1 MYALGMKLCSKHWD
15 CVLSWITMEAIF
27 SIGNLITLGIVGI
40 TLVIFRQFDRNN
52 RGLEKVR
59 KYAEKLKE
67 DLAAFVSDKEAA
79 VRDYSTLLD
88 VKQQSAKELMNRI
101 QTTDEEL
108 AIKIE
113 AVNKIDERLNI
124 YDGTLAELTRMT
136 GRVQENINW
145 IKDKWPFV
153 DSAHKRISDAKE
165 KVETV
170 ERLLEALQDHFEREN
185 AIALEKIAQN
195 MTADTLAKLMELRS
209 AATDI
214 ERQVLESRAVIEQA
228 DQERAERIVQD
239 TEAINKTL
247 TDALERVAASAD
259 SMEEAIL
266 LKLKEQAIERIQQL
280 QANIEE
286 RFKTYQENSRAQLD
300 EFQKEVK
307 RCKNEWENDNTEL
320 ATQQRMFKIKW
331 EKDIQELSDLAHVQH
346 DAWETQQEAW
356 TRAIE
361 SGDASRNKLLDEL
374 DQSVNAARERSVQEN
389 AALEARLKALRD
401 AAEQSVSSLEV
412 RLMQTAK
419 DVEQDVLNL
428 TGDRFESW
436 RIETTQAEANTRQIL
451 LDVEMASN
459 ETKRRIE
466 TQIAEIEGQFQA
478 VEKRASTI
486 AISLEARILK
496 AAKGA
501 EERALAL
508 TEERLEHWREVA
520 EGEEEN
526 TRRILSNL
534 EAANE
539 EIKTH
544 FSGEVAAMEQH
555 LKDLAVHTDEA
566 IAALRAHIVEG
577 ADDIQA
583 KVWEETGARLEQW
596 REVAKASDERARQ
609 LLVEL
614 ETASTETERHVRDEI
629 NGVTGRIEQLWLTL
643 DEFSSRLEE
652 KMTESMREA
661 EIHARAFSETELEK
675 WRNAAEQRDAEAR
688 KLIDGI
694 EVSFEDSRQYM
705 SGEVA
710 KVEEQIKAV
719 QWDMREIASRIED
732 EMARAIDRAEARS
745 MELTNECVAQWT
757 QVVEDKEAAAKE
769 VMATLEGTFTEAQ
782 NRNALVIAE
791 SEGRLN
797 AVRDEINQTADSIE
811 EILTQAADD
820 AEMRARNL
828 SDIGLEKWKN
838 AAEEGDKRARELL
851 AAIEITSNE
860 TRKRVFDEIGA
871 AESQLEVLRKQ
882 IGDTATQ
889 IETLMMDSVIQAEAK
904 ARTLAESGLENWQL
918 KVEEREA
925 NARRLLAD
933 LEQVS
938 INAQERM
945 AEVEQRL
952 LTIADRAEQRV
963 LEATDERIETW
974 NRVTTEADA
983 NTRQL
988 LSDLEASSAE
998 IKTYFAGQT
1007 AAIEGQLKDARAY
1020 VHEALARLRTRV
1032 EQDTQSAEQELL
1044 AGVAERFKQLQ
1055 QTVQES
1061 DEKAK
1066 ALISRLETAH
1076 TEIEERFAAASQS
1089 LEQRLDNT
1097 RAETNE
1103 TLAALHEQI
1112 TGMAGTLEQEVLA
1125 NVEAKLETWK
1135 QLLDSGN
1142 DKTQEMRSLLETSRA
1157 LLESSSDEIKRRFAS
1172 EAADM
1177 ESRLQNT
1184 RQHIEDEFTALEQKT
1199 SETARAIE
1207 ESMTRAL
1214 EESEQKALAGAD
1226 ERLAQWKQTATET
1239 EEKTQHLLVYLE
1251 NTSSELE
1258 QKLSDELERIQQEIE
1273 AVDLNT
1279 KDFIATL
1286 KTKMREAAEHT
1297 QQEVLEETDAKLE
1310 EYRIAQAQQFSNLE
1324 SLADDTAK
1332 LDEEL
1337 RRYVRDTEAKV
1348 REDFSTFEAHSSHEC
1363 KRIAAE
1369 FKNATD
1375 ALKSDLSQIETELA
1389 ALKTSAYNNVSE
1401 KLRLFEDE
1409 FDNDLLKRSKDID
1422 TRFMEWWGAMDTRL
1436 AELAHDEE
1444 ATRRSLEDAF
1454 NQRLKE
1460 KLGETEKR
1468 FSMELDDKFRDITN
1482 TIEARNREITGLLD
1496 LSQKDVNEW
1505 ENSLNSKIQGLEA
1518 SVQSARQEALN
1529 QILENDE
1536 RLGVIRASIAQVS
1549 GEVTAQRNEVF
1560 FRINEHAKSLT
1571 AAIVRADQQLEA
1583 FVKETALFDRA
1594 NELKRDLDARIAVLN
1609 GDFDRLAEHRSE
1621 ATKME
1626 EQFTRLKRIEEEVN
1640 AKMTKFL
1647 SEQHRIDQMETDFNR
1662 LLEIAKS
1669 IDTKL
1674 AEVTT
1679 SDDTLQAIQVQIR
1692 KLNDALSDVEEKYQR
1707 IERKNET
1714 LDITNA
1720 GIDRNFKS
1728 LQESERMSSFIN
1740 DDLRHLTG
1748 ELEILQ
1754 SSVESL
1760 IRDNTEAKETAE
1772 KLSLLDQSLSTIE
1785 ERLENMQKVRQWL
1798 AQSETRLKSL
1808 KDEIDKQSS
1817 LLARG
1822 GSGVSAGGGSIPK
1835 ASSSSDKS
1843 VMLNGSQQETILK
1856 LKRQGWTVEEIANT
1870 LGISIGEVE
1879 LTLEFMNLK

>member
-1 MYALGMKLCSKHWD
+1 
-15 CVLSWITMEAIF
+15 MESIF

-108 AIKIE
+108 AIKID

-145 IKDKWPFV
+145 IKDKGPFV

-185 AIALEKIAQN
+185 SIALEKIAQN

-209 AATDI
+209 MASDI
-214 ERQVLESRAVIEQA
+214 ERQVFESRSVIEQA
-228 DQERAERIVQD
+228 DQERTERIAQD
-239 TEAINKTL
+239 TEAVNKTL
-247 TDALERVAASAD
+247 TDALERVAATAD
-259 SMEEAIL
+259 TMEDAVL
-266 LKLKEQAIERIQQL
+266 VKLKEQAIERIQQL
-280 QANIEE
+280 QSNIEE
-286 RFKTYQENSRAQLD
+286 RFKTHQENARAQLD

-307 RCKNEWENDNTEL
+307 KCKSGWENDNAEL
-320 ATQQRMFKIKW
+320 ASQQRMFKIKW
-331 EKDIQELSDLAHVQH
+331 EKDIQELSDLVHVQH
-346 DAWETQQEAW
+346 GDWEAQQEAW
-356 TRAIE
+356 TRAME
-361 SGDASRNKLLDEL
+361 SSDAMRNKLLDEL
-374 DQSVNAARERSVQEN
+374 NQSVSAARERNAKEN

-401 AAEQSVSSLEV
+401 AAEQSVSSIEA
-412 RLMQTAK
+412 RLIQTAK

-428 TGDRFESW
+428 TGERLESW
-436 RIETTQAEANTRQIL
+436 RIETTQSEAKTRQIL

-459 ETKRRIE
+459 ETKKRVDTQMAAIE
-466 TQIAEIEGQFQA
+466 EQFQA
-478 VEKRASTI
+478 VEKRAGAI
-486 AISLEARILK
+486 AINLEARILK

-508 TEERLEHWREVA
+508 TDERLEHWRKVA

-526 TRRILSNL
+526 TRRILSDL
-534 EAANE
+534 EASSE
-539 EIKTH
+539 EIKMH
-544 FSGEVAAMEQH
+544 FSDEIAAMEQH
-555 LKDLAVHTDEA
+555 LQDLAVHTDEA
-566 IAALRAHIVEG
+566 IAALRAHIVQG
-577 ADDIQA
+577 ADDIQT

-596 REVAKASDERARQ
+596 RQVANESDERARQ
-609 LLVEL
+609 LLASL
-614 ETASTETERHVRDEI
+614 ESASVETERHVLDRI
-629 NGVTGRIEQLWLTL
+629 NGVTGRIEQLQLAL
-643 DEFSSRLEE
+643 DELSSHLEE

-675 WRNAAEQRDAEAR
+675 WKNAAELRDADAR
-688 KLIDGI
+688 KLLDNIDA
-694 EVSFEDSRQYM
+694 SFEDTQQYM
-705 SGEVA
+705 SSEVA
-710 KVEEQIKAV
+710 KAEEQIEAV
-719 QWDMREIASRIED
+719 QREMREIASRIED
-732 EMARAIDRAEARS
+732 EMARAVDRAEARS
-745 MELTNECVAQWT
+745 LELTNECIAQWT
-757 QVVEDKEAAAKE
+757 RVVEAKEDAAKE
-769 VMATLEGTFTEAQ
+769 VLDTLEDSFEDAR

-791 SEGRLN
+791 NEGRLN
-797 AVRDEINQTADSIE
+797 AVRDEINKTASIIE
-811 EILTQAADD
+811 ETLTQAVGD
-820 AEMRARNL
+820 AEMRARDL

-838 AAEEGDKRARELL
+838 AAEEGDKRTRELL
-851 AAIEITSNE
+851 AAIESTSDE
-860 TRKRVFDEIGA
+860 TRKRVFDA
-871 AESQLEVLRKQ
+871 LRLAESQLEALQKQ
-882 IGDTATQ
+882 ISETANQ
-889 IETLMMDSVIQAEAK
+889 IEAIMKDSVIQAETK
-904 ARTLAESGLENWQL
+904 AHALAESGLENWRL
-918 KVEEREA
+918 MVEEREA
-925 NARRLLAD
+925 NAQRLLAD
-933 LEQVS
+933 LEKVS

-945 AEVEQRL
+945 ANVEQRL
-952 LTIADRAEQRV
+952 LTIADSAEKRV
-963 LEATDERIETW
+963 LEATDERIEMW

-998 IKTYFAGQT
+998 IKTYFEGQT
-1007 AAIEGQLKDARAY
+1007 AAIESQLKDARAY
-1020 VHEALARLRTRV
+1020 TQEALAQLRTRV
-1032 EQDTQSAEQELL
+1032 EQDTQNVEQELL
-1044 AGVAERFKQLQ
+1044 AGVEARFKQLQ

-1061 DEKAK
+1061 DDKAR
-1066 ALISRLETAH
+1066 ALISQLETAN
-1076 TEIEERFAAASQS
+1076 TEIEKRFAAASMS
-1089 LEQRLDNT
+1089 LEQRLDQT
-1097 RAETNE
+1097 RAKTDE
-1103 TLAALHEQI
+1103 TLAALREQVA
-1112 TGMAGTLEQEVLA
+1112 GVAGTLEQEVLA

-1135 QLLDSGN
+1135 QLLDSGD

-1172 EAADM
+1172 EAAAL
-1177 ESRLQNT
+1177 EGQLQNA
-1184 RQHIEDEFTALEQKT
+1184 RQHIEEEFAALEQKT
-1199 SETARAIE
+1199 GETARAIE
-1207 ESMTRAL
+1207 ESMTRVLVEA
-1214 EESEQKALAGAD
+1214 EQKALTGSD
-1226 ERLAQWKQTATET
+1226 ERLAQWKQTAMET
-1239 EEKTQHLLVYLE
+1239 EEKAQQLLVYLE

-1258 QKLSDELERIQQEIE
+1258 QKLSDELERIQQQFE
-1273 AVDLNT
+1273 AIDLST
-1279 KDFIATL
+1279 KDFTATL
-1286 KTKMREAAEHT
+1286 KTKMREAAE
-1297 QQEVLEETDAKLE
+1297 QAEQEVLEETDAKFE
-1310 EYRIAQAQQFSNLE
+1310 EYRTAQAQQFSNLE
-1324 SLADDTAK
+1324 RLADDTAQ

-1337 RRYVRDTEAKV
+1337 RRYVRETETKV
-1348 REDFSTFEAHSSHEC
+1348 REDFSVFEANSSRE
-1363 KRIAAE
+1363 REQVAAE
-1369 FKNATD
+1369 FRSAAD
-1375 ALKSDLSQIETELA
+1375 ALKRDLAQVETELA

-1401 KLRLFEDE
+1401 KFRLFEDE
-1409 FDNDLLKRSKDID
+1409 FANDLLKRSQAID
-1422 TRFMEWWGAMDTRL
+1422 TRFMEWRATMDTRL
-1436 AELAHDEE
+1436 VELAQNEE
-1444 ATRRSLEDAF
+1444 ATRKSVEDAF
-1454 NQRLKE
+1454 NERLKE

-1468 FSMELDDKFRDITN
+1468 FSAELDDKFRGMSN

-1496 LSQKDVNEW
+1496 LSQKNVTEW
-1505 ENSLNSKIQGLEA
+1505 ENALSSKIHGLEA
-1518 SVQSARQEALN
+1518 SVQTARQEALD

-1549 GEVTAQRNEVF
+1549 GEITAQRKEVF
-1560 FRINEHAKSLT
+1560 FRIDEHAKSLT

-1594 NELKRDLDARIAVLN
+1594 NELKRDLDERIAALN
-1609 GDFDRLAEHRSE
+1609 GDFERLSEHSSE
-1621 ATKME
+1621 AAKLE

-1669 IDTKL
+1669 VDTKL
-1674 AEVTT
+1674 VEVTT
-1679 SDDTLQAIQVQIR
+1679 SDDTLQAIQVQLH
-1692 KLNDALSDVEEKYQR
+1692 KLNDALSDAEEKYQR

-1740 DDLRHLTG
+1740 DDLRRLTS

-1760 IRDNTEAKETAE
+1760 INDNAKAKETAE

-1822 GSGVSAGGGSIPK
+1822 SSGGVSVGGGSITK
-1835 ASSSSDKS
+1835 APSNSRKS
-1843 VMLNGSQQETILK
+1843 AAPDDSQQENILK
-1856 LKRQGWTVEEIANT
+1856 LKRQGWTVEEIANS
-1870 LGISIGEVE
+1870 LKISIGEVE

>member
-1 MYALGMKLCSKHWD
+1 
-15 CVLSWITMEAIF
+15 MESIF

-108 AIKIE
+108 AIKID
-113 AVNKIDERLNI
+113 AVNKIDDRLNI

-145 IKDKWPFV
+145 IKDKGPFV

-185 AIALEKIAQN
+185 NMALEKIAQN
-195 MTADTLAKLMELRS
+195 MTAATLGKLMELRS
-209 AATDI
+209 TAVDI
-214 ERQVLESRAVIEQA
+214 ERQVLESRAVIERA
-228 DQERAERIVQD
+228 DQERAERITQD

-247 TDALERVAASAD
+247 TDALERVASSAD
-259 SMEEAIL
+259 AMEDAVL
-266 LKLKEQAIERIQQL
+266 VKLKEQAIERILQL
-280 QANIEE
+280 QSNIEE
-286 RFKTYQENSRAQLD
+286 RFKTHQENARAQLD

-307 RCKNEWENDNTEL
+307 RYKSEWENDNAEL
-320 ATQQRMFKIKW
+320 ASQQRMFKIKW
-331 EKDIQELSDLAHVQH
+331 EKDIQELSGLAHVQH

-356 TRAIE
+356 TRAME
-361 SGDASRNKLLDEL
+361 SGDATRNKLLDEL
-374 DQSVNAARERSVQEN
+374 DRSVSAARERNAKEN
-389 AALEARLKALRD
+389 ATLETRLKALHD
-401 AAEQSVSSLEV
+401 AAEQSVSSFEM

-419 DVEQDVLNL
+419 DAEQDVLNL
-428 TGDRFESW
+428 TGERLESW
-436 RIETTQAEANTRQIL
+436 RMETAQAEANTRQLL

-459 ETKRRIE
+459 EMKKRVE
-466 TQIAEIEGQFQA
+466 TQMTAIEDQFQT
-478 VEKRASTI
+478 VEKRAGTI
-486 AISLEARILK
+486 AINLEARILK

-508 TEERLEHWREVA
+508 TDERLEHWREVA

-526 TRRILSNL
+526 TRRILSDL
-534 EAANE
+534 EASSE

-544 FSGEVAAMEQH
+544 FSDEIATMEQH
-555 LKDLAVHTDEA
+555 LQDLAVHTDEA
-566 IAALRAHIVEG
+566 ITALRAHIVQS
-577 ADDIQA
+577 ADDIQT

-596 REVAKASDERARQ
+596 RQVAIASDEQARQ
-609 LLVEL
+609 LLAGL
-614 ETASTETERHVRDEI
+614 ETTSAETERHVLDEI
-629 NGVTGRIEQLWLTL
+629 NGVTGRIEQLRLTL
-643 DEFSSRLEE
+643 DELSSLLEE

-675 WRNAAEQRDAEAR
+675 WKNAAELRDAKAC
-688 KLIDGI
+688 KLLDSIDA
-694 EVSFEDSRQYM
+694 SFEDTRQYM
-705 SGEVA
+705 SSEVA
-710 KVEEQIKAV
+710 KTEEQIEAARRE
-719 QWDMREIASRIED
+719 MREIASRIED
-732 EMARAIDRAEARS
+732 EISRAVDRAEERS
-745 MELTNECVAQWT
+745 LELTNECIAQWT
-757 QVVEDKEAAAKE
+757 RVVEAKEDAAKE
-769 VMATLEGTFTEAQ
+769 VMDTLEDSFVDVR

-791 SEGRLN
+791 SEVRLN
-797 AVRDEINQTADSIE
+797 AVRDEINETANSIE
-811 EILTQAADD
+811 ETLMRAAGD
-820 AEMRARNL
+820 AEMRARDL

-838 AAEEGDKRARELL
+838 AAEEGDKRTRELL
-851 AAIEITSNE
+851 ATIEITSDE
-860 TRKRVFDEIGA
+860 TRKRVLDELRA
-871 AESQLEVLRKQ
+871 AESQFEALQKQ
-882 IGDTATQ
+882 IDDTATK
-889 IETLMMDSVIQAEAK
+889 IETIMKDSVIQAEIK
-904 ARTLAESGLENWQL
+904 ARSLAESGLENWRL
-918 KVEEREA
+918 TVEEREA
-925 NARRLLAD
+925 NAQRLLAD
-933 LEQVS
+933 LEKVS

-952 LTIADRAEQRV
+952 LTIADSAEKRV
-963 LEATDERIETW
+963 LEATDERIEMW

-998 IKTYFAGQT
+998 IKTYFEGQT

-1020 VHEALARLRTRV
+1020 AQDALAQMKTKV
-1032 EQDTQSAEQELL
+1032 EQDTENAEQEIL
-1044 AGVAERFKQLQ
+1044 ADVVARFKQLQ

-1066 ALISRLETAH
+1066 ALISQLETAN
-1076 TEIEERFAAASQS
+1076 TEIEERFLAASKS
-1089 LEQRLDNT
+1089 LEQQLDHT
-1097 RAETNE
+1097 RAKTDE
-1103 TLAALHEQI
+1103 TLATLREQVA
-1112 TGMAGTLEQEVLA
+1112 GVAGTLEQEVLA
-1125 NVEAKLETWK
+1125 SVEAKLETWK
-1135 QLLDSGN
+1135 QLLDSGD
-1142 DKTQEMRSLLETSRA
+1142 DKTQEMRSLLEASRA
-1157 LLESSSDEIKRRFAS
+1157 LLETSSDEIKRRFAA
-1172 EAADM
+1172 EAAAL
-1177 ESRLQNT
+1177 ESQLQNT
-1184 RQHIEDEFTALEQKT
+1184 RQHIQEEFAALEQKT
-1199 SETARAIE
+1199 GETARAIE
-1207 ESMTRAL
+1207 ESMTRVL
-1214 EESEQKALAGAD
+1214 VESEQKALAGAD
-1226 ERLAQWKQTATET
+1226 ERLTQWKQTAMET
-1239 EEKTQHLLVYLE
+1239 EEKTQQLLVYLE

-1258 QKLSDELERIQQEIE
+1258 QKLSDEIERIQQEFE
-1273 AVDLNT
+1273 AVDLST
-1279 KDFIATL
+1279 KDFAATL
-1286 KTKMREAAEHT
+1286 KTKMREAAEHAE
-1297 QQEVLEETDAKLE
+1297 QEVLEETDAKFE
-1310 EYRIAQAQQFSNLE
+1310 EYRTAQAQQFSNLE

-1337 RRYVRDTEAKV
+1337 RRYVRETETKV
-1348 REDFSTFEAHSSHEC
+1348 REDFSVFEANSSHE
-1363 KRIAAE
+1363 RELIAAE
-1369 FKNATD
+1369 FRNAADT
-1375 ALKSDLSQIETELA
+1375 LKRDLVQVETELA
-1389 ALKTSAYNNVSE
+1389 ALKTSAYNDVSE
-1401 KLRLFEDE
+1401 KLRVFEDE
-1409 FDNDLLKRSKDID
+1409 FAHDLLKRSEGID
-1422 TRFMEWWGAMDTRL
+1422 TRFMEWRATMDTRL
-1436 AELAHDEE
+1436 AELAQNEE
-1444 ATRRSLEDAF
+1444 VTRKSVEDAF
-1454 NQRLKE
+1454 NKHLKE

-1468 FSMELDDKFRDITN
+1468 FSAELDDKFRGISN
-1482 TIEARNREITGLLD
+1482 TIEARNGEITGLLE
-1496 LSQKDVNEW
+1496 LSQKNVTEW

-1518 SVQSARQEALN
+1518 SVQAARQEALD

-1549 GEVTAQRNEVF
+1549 GEITAQRNEVF
-1560 FRINEHAKSLT
+1560 FRIDEHAKSLT

-1594 NELKRDLDARIAVLN
+1594 NELKRDLDERIAALN
-1609 GDFDRLAEHRSE
+1609 GDFERLTQHSSE
-1621 ATKME
+1621 AVKLE
-1626 EQFTRLKRIEEEVN
+1626 EQFTRLRRIEEEVN

-1669 IDTKL
+1669 VDTKL
-1674 AEVTT
+1674 TEVTT

-1692 KLNDALSDVEEKYQR
+1692 KLNDALSDAEEKYQR

-1714 LDITNA
+1714 LDTTNA

-1728 LQESERMSSFIN
+1728 LQDSERMAAFIN
-1740 DDLRHLTG
+1740 DDLRRLTG

-1760 IRDNTEAKETAE
+1760 IRDNTKAKETAE

-1785 ERLENMQKVRQWL
+1785 ERLENMQKARQWL

-1822 GSGVSAGGGSIPK
+1822 SGGGISVGGGSIPK
-1835 ASSSSDKS
+1835 VPSGSGKS
-1843 VMLNGSQQETILK
+1843 AMPDGSQQETILK